1 MIFQNKYGKYA
12 VRIGCSILIEF
23 PYKCF
28 DINSFSLLGIL
39 MCSVCH

>member
-1 MIFQNKYGKYA
+1 MIFQNKHGNMQ
-12 VRIGCSILIEF
+12 CSILIEI

-28 DINSFSLLGIL
+28 YINSFSLLGIL